1 MQSNTNKAALHGSN
15 DTGQFHRR
23 GCHIQTQFS
32 NFNLAQTEYKKELSS
47 FPLFIN
53 MFLPADT
60 LTGLPIDSF
69 LLEI

>member
-15 DTGQFHRR
+15 DTGQFHHR
-23 GCHIQTQFS
+23 GCHSQMQFS
-32 NFNLAQTEYKKELSS
+32 NFNLAQIEYEKELSS
-47 FPLFIN
+47 FPFIN

>member
-1 MQSNTNKAALHGSN
+1 MQSNTNKAALRGSN

-23 GCHIQTQFS
+23 GCHIQMQFS

-47 FPLFIN
+47 LPFIN